1 SVHAP
6 FSLFLIQS
14 PPPLSGFIK
23 YSPSISYSITPSLFI
38 GSPILTSSSNT
49 HSIPFKSI
57 TGFSSNNSPHIFSI
71 ASSLPSSPS
80 FITSNNSSNSSFS
93 LKTSSIGISIH
104 TSKMESL
111 NKAISLS
118 SKSNSSLVSLYIES
132 SAYALVSSI
141 NVWQLTSTFLYFS
154 IYLSISSLLIS
165 SSFNHDNHTVTS
177 PSLPLYIIGY
187 PILSPSIS
195 LNPSVSFV

>member
-1 SVHAP
+1 
-6 FSLFLIQS
+6 
-14 PPPLSGFIK
+14 
-23 YSPSISYSITPSLFI
+23 
-38 GSPILTSSSNT
+38 
-49 HSIPFKSI
+49 
-57 TGFSSNNSPHIFSI
+57 
-71 ASSLPSSPS
+71 PS

-132 SAYALVSSI
+132 SAYAIVSSV
-141 NVWQLTSTFLYFS
+141 NLLPLSSTFFYFC
-154 IYLSISSLLIS
+154 YNLSISSLLLS
-165 SSFNHDNHTVTS
+165 SSIINDNDTVTS